1 MLTATAGGDADWY
14 HDSHEAYAL
23 EEQLRYSRGN
33 EQEADRLGLKT
44 MIRAGRDPN
53 AAAEIFESLLKATRY
68 NSNRMPEFLLTH
80 PVTERRIAD
89 SKARTFNMQERHYPD
104 NPEYYLLQARAKVT
118 MQSDAANSVAH
129 FKQLLASNTPTT
141 SKEST
146 DWRWPTWLRKLSS
159 ATDLLTV

>member
-1 MLTATAGGDADWY
+1 
-14 HDSHEAYAL
+14 
-23 EEQLRYSRGN
+23 
-33 EQEADRLGLKT
+33 

-118 MQSDAANSVAH
+118 MQSDAAKPAAH
-129 FKQLLASNTPTT
+129 FKQLLASNTQQQAAAKYGLALA
-141 SKEST
+141 SLGSE
-146 DWRWPTWLRKLSS
+146 KLSS
-159 ATDLLTV
+159 CRRSIRQSDN